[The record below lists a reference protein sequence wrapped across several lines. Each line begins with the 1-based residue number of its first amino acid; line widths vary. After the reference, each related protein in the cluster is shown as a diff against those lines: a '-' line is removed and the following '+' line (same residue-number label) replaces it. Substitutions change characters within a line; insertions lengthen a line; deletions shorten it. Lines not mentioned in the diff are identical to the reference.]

1 MRTADR
7 AWIAGLI
14 VLAAAAPARAQDPP
28 AAQPQAPAAQG
39 QTQAAPAPDAPAPEA
54 AQAADPKL
62 IFEREVF
69 TYPGRARRDPFMP
82 LTGANAGVLFSDLKL
97 KMILYD
103 DDPRESIAAVS
114 DAANK
119 QYRLRRGDTV
129 GNATVVDIGR
139 TRVVFSVSDFGIR
152 RQEVLELKPLREGA

>member
-7 AWIAGLI
+7 AWLAGLI
-14 VLAAAAPARAQDPP
+14 LLATAAPVRAQDAPRPPTQDAAAPQPADAPAAAA
-28 AAQPQAPAAQG
+28 AQP
-39 QTQAAPAPDAPAPEA
+39 T
-54 AQAADPKL
+54 DPKL

-82 LTGANAGVLFSDLKL
+82 LTGANAGILFSDLTL
-97 KMILYD
+97 KMILYV
-103 DDPRESIAAVS
+103 DDPRESIVAVT

-119 QYRLRRGDTV
+119 LYRLRRGDSV
-129 GNATVVDIGR
+129 GNATVIDIGR

-152 RQEVLELKPLREGA
+152 RQHVLELKPTREGA

>member
-7 AWIAGLI
+7 AWLAGLI
-14 VLAAAAPARAQDPP
+14 VLAAAAPVRAQEQPAGPPAP
-28 AAQPQAPAAQG
+28 AAQAQAAAPDAQAPAA
-39 QTQAAPAPDAPAPEA
+39 TPAS
-54 AQAADPKL
+54 DPKL
-62 IFEREVF
+62 VFEREVF

-152 RQEVLELKPLREGA
+152 RQEVLELKPTREGA